1 MYDPKNDDDDDNS
14 HFGHF
19 SKCFTSALL
28 KFPYEYFTPYF
39 ADEEIKAQR
48 NWVNFPNSNRCYLAD
63 TIVNLRQSGSG
74 LCALKPCWIESGNIG
89 SRQRGREWGIR

>member
-48 NWVNFPNSNRCYLAD
+48 N
-63 TIVNLRQSGSG
+63 
-74 LCALKPCWIESGNIG
+74 
-89 SRQRGREWGIR
+89 